1 MTGTGDDEVDGKL
14 QEWMKIDRVR
24 NTIQYY
30 TPNKSLIAETRPHY
44 YQFWILHEK
53 QNIQS
58 TFHS

>member
-30 TPNKSLIAETRPHY
+30 YTPNKSLIAETRPHY
-44 YQFWILHEK
+44 YQFWI
-53 QNIQS
+53 
-58 TFHS
+58 